1 MDGNTAVMDN
11 VGRVSGTWKKVK
23 SDKKRE
29 TAYTH
34 TGCVQPAMAA
44 DAPCPDPREKVRRL

>member
-11 VGRVSGTWKKVK
+11 VGRVSGTWEKVI

-29 TAYTH
+29 TAYSH

-44 DAPCPDPREKVRRL
+44 DASCPDPREKARRL